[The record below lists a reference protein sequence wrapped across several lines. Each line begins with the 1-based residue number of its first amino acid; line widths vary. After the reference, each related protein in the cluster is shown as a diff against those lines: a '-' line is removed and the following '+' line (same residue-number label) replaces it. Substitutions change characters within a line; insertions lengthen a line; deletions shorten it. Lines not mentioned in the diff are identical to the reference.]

1 MNFNRINLKKSIPG
15 HIINCRK
22 LKTKKKLW
30 KQPEKIIHYLEV
42 NGCSKDCRYLMKP
55 WSPEGRGA
63 TFLKCWKK
71 RTINQNSVFRENILQ
86 EWNWNKAILRFK
98 KQNKN
103 LREFIASTHTVKE
116 LLNVFRQREIILGG
130 NLKYQGWGRGT
141 EIINIWVN
149 ITDYSPLEFFKTCLT
164 I

>member
-1 MNFNRINLKKSIPG
+1 MNFSRIKPKKSIPG

-42 NGCSKDCRYLMKP
+42 SGRSKDCRYLTKP

-63 TFLKCWKK
+63 TFLKFWKK

-86 EWNWNKAILRFK
+86 EWNWNKAILRYK

-116 LLNVFRQREIILGG
+116 LLNIFRQREIIPGG
-130 NLKYQGWGRGT
+130 NLKYQGWRKRNRNNKYLS
-141 EIINIWVN
+141 EYNRLFSSWV
-149 ITDYSPLEFFKTCLT
+149 L
-164 I
+164 